1 MRTEVEGL
9 DLDALEKVAREATP
23 GDREAW
29 SSIYEGMTA
38 AIVVPGCDPLKTIAE
53 VRSHYDDAV
62 FLATFDPPTVLRL
75 LAALRAQAELV
86 RVLEG
91 ERDEYGE
98 IGERDGY
105 ERAVQD
111 IDLLTGGDGEYRVST
126 QAARSCP
133 DVATMK
139 TRIAARFAEGQSAIE
154 RLMEQK
160 RTTKAL
166 GCPHYG
172 DLALRCAA
180 AEARAEAAERRAG
193 ELEGALSALIVHF
206 EGDEQHDEGAF
217 DIECPDCV
225 ALEAARARLAEGEK

>member
-1 MRTEVEGL
+1 MTNEVEGL
-9 DLDALEKVAREATP
+9 DLDALEKLAEKLTDHHHLMQRDGFAALHAT
-23 GDREAW
+23 A
-29 SSIYEGMTA
+29 TQA
-38 AIVVPGCDPLKTIAE
+38 A
-53 VRSHYDDAV
+53 
-62 FLATFDPPTVLRL
+62 
-75 LAALRAQAELV
+75 AALRAQAERV

-91 ERDEYGE
+91 ELEEYGE

-193 ELEGALSALIVHF
+193 ELAHQMGFLLHGLPEILETGGIVDEEGLIEQSWMLLTRPATEAQTALLPAT
-206 EGDEQHDEGAF
+206 Q
-217 DIECPDCV
+217 
-225 ALEAARARLAEGEK
+225 AEGEKP

>member
-1 MRTEVEGL
+1 MTSEVE
-9 DLDALEKVAREATP
+9 DAVERLTEAMNDAIADHEDDVARAWEAGERPDLWDAPDVTV
-23 GDREAW
+23 
-29 SSIYEGMTA
+29 SI
-38 AIVVPGCDPLKTIAE
+38 PDL
-53 VRSHYDDAV
+53 R
-62 FLATFDPPTVLRL
+62 TVLT
-75 LAALRAQAELV
+75 ALRAQAERV

-193 ELEGALSALIVHF
+193 EA
-206 EGDEQHDEGAF
+206 
-217 DIECPDCV
+217 
-225 ALEAARARLAEGEK
+225 EAD